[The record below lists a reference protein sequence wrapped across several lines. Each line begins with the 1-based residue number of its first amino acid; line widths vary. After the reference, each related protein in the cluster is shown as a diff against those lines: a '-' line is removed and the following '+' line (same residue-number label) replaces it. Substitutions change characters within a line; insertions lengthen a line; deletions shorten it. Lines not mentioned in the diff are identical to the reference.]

1 MVIFCF
7 QNIEKNSNAIKNISR
22 SGVTFTAT
30 KLDNTTFTFTQQD
43 NNTTYANYVGATTAA
58 SGTAGLVPAAS
69 TANRLKFLRGDATWQ
84 VPTNTTYATATT
96 TANGLMSSSDK
107 IKLDKFAIQ
116 TAKTS
121 DGYSYDRINF
131 RGSDI
136 LTGKRL
142 YIDEAYSK
150 GSAYKGYS
158 LLADGA
164 EKYLAFLE
172 YSSAAGTPTV
182 VGSVS
187 LDTVSVNKGT
197 TGLVSS
203 ELSGSNIYY
212 ARFGQLV
219 ILSGWVQFKT
229 TKTYSAAAT
238 IFTGLPAARHIN
250 YNVMLVPQSTT
261 VTEFV
266 PCVVNSDGKLNVDAT
281 VKVTASVYYDLIGSY
296 FSTSTFTY

>member
-58 SGTAGLVPAAS
+58 SGTHGLVPPATA
-69 TANRLKFLRGDATWQ
+69 ANRLKFLRGDATWQ
-84 VPTNTTYATATT
+84 VPTNTTYATATEA
-96 TANGLMSSSDK
+96 ANGLMSSSDK
-107 IKLDKFAIQ
+107 TKLNKLTIQ
-116 TAKTS
+116 GAKTS

-136 LTGKRL
+136 MTGKRL
-142 YIDEAYSK
+142 YIDESYSK

-158 LLADGA
+158 LLADGV

-172 YSSAAGTPTV
+172 YSSATGTPTV

-187 LDTVSVNKGT
+187 LDTASTNKGT

-203 ELSGSNIYY
+203 ELSTSNIYY

-229 TKTYSAAAT
+229 TKTYSNATT
-238 IFTGLPAARHIN
+238 IFTGFPAARHIN

-266 PCVVNSDGKLNVDAT
+266 PCVVTSEGKLNVEAT
-281 VKVTASVYYDLIGSY
+281 VKVTSSVYYDLIGSY